1 MDDGLTK
8 ALVIVGVG
16 LAALVL
22 FWVRGLI
29 SAGNKRAGLEKVNAP
44 EEPHRSWEHGD
55 GETDRISPDAPG
67 RSGTPADED
76 PPNRRPARG
85 EIPVEPGDGPPATG
99 GSAPSRRVRP
109 VLPGVVRKFF
119 SHIAALGRSGGAGS
133 LPPDQSG
140 KTGAEEPGEF
150 QPIIF
155 KRDPRPIPWTRRP
168 FQGKIEEVGP
178 EPPTLKKR

>member
-8 ALVIVGVG
+8 AMVFVGAG

-29 SAGNKRAGLEKVNAP
+29 SAGNKRARLEKVNAP
-44 EEPHRSWEHGD
+44 AQPHRIWEHGD
-55 GETDRISPDAPG
+55 GETDRISPDALG
-67 RSGTPADED
+67 RSGTPAGED

-85 EIPVEPGDGPPATG
+85 EIPVEPGDGPPASG
-99 GSAPSRRVRP
+99 RSAPSRRVRP

-119 SHIAALGRSGGAGS
+119 SDIATYGRSGGAGL
-133 LPPDQSG
+133 LPRDESE

-155 KRDPRPIPWTRRP
+155 KRDHRPIPWTKRP
-168 FQGKIEEVGP
+168 YQGKIEEVDT
-178 EPPTLKKR
+178 EPPTSKKR